1 MKRKILV
8 VAAVVFTTLLHAQ
21 QDSISQ
27 LDNVSV
33 TATRFPKKLSETG
46 KIVSIITQEEL
57 NRQGGKDIAQI
68 LNQQSGI
75 IIAGA
80 NSNPG
85 KEKAV
90 YLNGANYGYTLILLN
105 GVPVID
111 PTGVGGAFDLRMIPV
126 EQVERI
132 EILKGAQSTL
142 YGSDAVA
149 GVINI
154 ITKKGYN
161 KPANIFGGLSYG
173 SHASLKASA
182 GVSGAF
188 QNSSYNIGLVHSE
201 TKGISEAVNE
211 RDTSIRNGLLQ
222 NAMNLNITSNV
233 AKNFSVKPFLRYA
246 YYKGSIPDDA
256 FMPANNPYT
265 SSILGTGS
273 QFVYDYAKG
282 SATALIAVD
291 DVKRNYNFSYGA
303 FAYHGYKKTAELF
316 GTYHFSNYFMALA
329 GLRHDRISM
338 KLPTPTVP
346 DTSLH
351 ITSPYVS
358 LFLKNLKGFHL
369 EVGGRLNQH
378 SKYGSNFT
386 YNINPSYLIHE
397 QIKLFVNYGTAFRA
411 PSLTELFGQFGANPD
426 LKPETAH
433 TLQGGVQLNA
443 LQERFTAR
451 AYYFNRRIKD
461 VITYNSSFVHVNY
474 NRQKDH
480 GFEVETDMK
489 LTGDLSVK
497 LFYNFVEGEVTV
509 NNNGTDS
516 TYNNLFRRP
525 KHSGGAAL
533 NYQITPR
540 LFAGTNVQF
549 YGKRYE
555 LFADPRNSYAT
566 SVVALTPYTIWDAY
580 AQYSV
585 LQNRLTFFTQANN
598 ILNQNFQESVG
609 YATLGRTFT
618 GGFRFHF

>member
-8 VAAVVFTTLLHAQ
+8 GAAVVFTTLLHAQ

-46 KIVSIITQEEL
+46 KVVSIITQEEL
-57 NRQGGKDIAQI
+57 NRHGGKDIAQI

-85 KEKAV
+85 KDKSV
-90 YLNGANYGYTLILLN
+90 YLSGANYGYTLVLLD

-161 KPANIFGGLSYG
+161 KPANIYGGLSYG
-173 SHASLKASA
+173 TYATLKANA
-182 GVSGAF
+182 GISGSF
-188 QNSSYNIGLVHSE
+188 NNSSYNIGFVHNE
-201 TKGISEAVNE
+201 TKGISEALNE

-222 NAMNLNITSNV
+222 NAVNLNITGNV
-233 AKNFSVKPFLRYA
+233 AKNFYVKPFLRYA

-256 FMPANNPYT
+256 FMPAKNAYT

-273 QFVYDYAKG
+273 QFVYDYSKG
-282 SATALIAVD
+282 SATALLNID
-291 DVKRNYNFSYGA
+291 EVKRDYDFSYGS

-316 GTYHFSNYFMALA
+316 GTYHFNNYFMALA
-329 GLRHDRISM
+329 GLRNDQISM

-351 ITSPYVS
+351 ITSPYLS
-358 LFLKNLKGFHL
+358 LFLKNLNGFNV

-386 YNINPSYLIHE
+386 YSINPSYLIHE
-397 QIKLFVNYGTAFRA
+397 RVKLFVNYGTAFRS
-411 PSLTELFGQFGANPD
+411 PSLNELFGQFGANPD

-433 TLQGGVQLNA
+433 TLQGG
-443 LQERFTAR
+443 LQVDLLQNRFTAR
-451 AYYFNRRIKD
+451 AYYFNRKIKD
-461 VITYNSSFVHVNY
+461 VITYNSSFVYVNY
-474 NRQKDH
+474 NRQNDH
-480 GFEVETDMK
+480 GFEMETGMK
-489 LTGDLSVK
+489 FTDDFSVK
-497 LFYNFVEGEVTV
+497 LFYNFVEGNVTV

-533 NYQITPR
+533 NYQITPQ
-540 LFAGTNVQF
+540 LFAGTNAQF
-549 YGKRYE
+549 YSKRYE
-555 LFADPRNSYAT
+555 LFADPRNNYAT
-566 SVVALTPYTIWDAY
+566 SVVALNPYTLWDAY
-580 AQYSV
+580 VQYSV
-585 LQNRLTFFTQANN
+585 LQNRLTFFAQANN
-598 ILNQNFQESVG
+598 ILNKNFQESVG
-609 YATLGRTFT
+609 YATLGRNFN
-618 GGFRFHF
+618 GGLRFHL

>member
-8 VAAVVFTTLLHAQ
+8 GAAVVFTTLLHAQ

-46 KIVSIITQEEL
+46 KVVSIITQEEL

-85 KEKAV
+85 KDKSV
-90 YLNGANYGYTLILLN
+90 YLSGANYGYTLVLLD

-161 KPANIFGGLSYG
+161 KPANIYGGLSYG
-173 SHASLKASA
+173 TYATVKANA
-182 GVSGAF
+182 GISGSF
-188 QNSSYNIGLVHSE
+188 NNSSYNIGFVHNE
-201 TKGISEAVNE
+201 TKGISEALNE

-222 NAMNLNITSNV
+222 NAVNLNITGNV
-233 AKNFSVKPFLRYA
+233 AKNFYVKPFLRYA

-256 FMPANNPYT
+256 FMPAKNAYT

-273 QFVYDYAKG
+273 QFVYDYSKG
-282 SATALIAVD
+282 SATALLNID
-291 DVKRNYNFSYGA
+291 EVKRNYDFSYGS

-316 GTYHFSNYFMALA
+316 GTYHFNNYFMALA
-329 GLRHDRISM
+329 GLRHDQISM

-351 ITSPYVS
+351 ITSPYLS
-358 LFLKNLKGFHL
+358 LFLKNLNGFNV

-386 YNINPSYLIHE
+386 YSINPSYLIHE
-397 QIKLFVNYGTAFRA
+397 RVKLFVNYGTAFRS
-411 PSLTELFGQFGANPD
+411 PSLNELFGQFGANPD

-433 TLQGGVQLNA
+433 TLQGG
-443 LQERFTAR
+443 LQVDLLQNRFTAR
-451 AYYFNRRIKD
+451 AYYFNRKIKD
-461 VITYNSSFVHVNY
+461 VITYNSSFVYVNY
-474 NRQKDH
+474 NRQNDH
-480 GFEVETDMK
+480 GFEMETGMK
-489 LTGDLSVK
+489 FTDDISVK
-497 LFYNFVEGEVTV
+497 LFYNFVEGNVTV

-533 NYQITPR
+533 NYQITPQ
-540 LFAGTNVQF
+540 LFAGTNAQF
-549 YGKRYE
+549 YSKRFE
-555 LFADPRNSYAT
+555 LFADPRNNYAT
-566 SVVALTPYTIWDAY
+566 SVVALNPYTLWDAY
-580 AQYSV
+580 VQYSV
-585 LQNRLTFFTQANN
+585 LQNRLTFFAQANN
-598 ILNQNFQESVG
+598 ILNKNFQESVG
-609 YATLGRTFT
+609 YATLGRNFN
-618 GGFRFHF
+618 GGLRFHL

>member
-21 QDSISQ
+21 QDSITQ

-188 QNSSYNIGLVHSE
+188 QNSSYNIGFVHNE

-222 NAMNLNITSNV
+222 NAVNLNITSIV
-233 AKNFSVKPFLRYA
+233 AKNFYVKPFLRYA

-273 QFVYDYAKG
+273 QFVYDYTKG
-282 SATALIAVD
+282 SATALLAVD
-291 DVKRNYNFSYGA
+291 DVKRNYDFSYGS
-303 FAYHGYKKTAELF
+303 FAYHGYKKTAEIF

-329 GLRHDRISM
+329 GLRYDQISM

-346 DTSLH
+346 DTSLQ

-358 LFLKNLKGFHL
+358 LFLKNLKGFYL
-369 EVGGRLNQH
+369 EVGARHNQH

-386 YNINPSYLIHE
+386 YSINPSYLINE
-397 QIKLFVNYGTAFRA
+397 QVKLFVNYGTAFRA
-411 PSLTELFGQFGANPD
+411 PALTELFGQFGANPD
-426 LKPETAH
+426 LKPETAN
-433 TLQGGVQLNA
+433 TLQGGFELNA
-443 LQERFTAR
+443 LQERFTTR
-451 AYYFNRRIKD
+451 AYYFNRSIKD

-474 NRQKDH
+474 NRQKDQ
-480 GFEVETDMK
+480 GFEVETGMK
-489 LTGDLSVK
+489 FTDDLSVK
-497 LFYNFVEGEVTV
+497 LFYNFVEGKVTV

-533 NYQITPR
+533 NYQVTPR
-540 LFAGTNVQF
+540 LFAGTNVSF

-555 LFADPRNSYAT
+555 LFADPRNGYAT
-566 SVVALTPYTIWDAY
+566 SVEALKPYTIWDAY

-585 LQNRLTFFTQANN
+585 LQNRLTFFVQANN
-598 ILNQNFQESVG
+598 LLNQNFQESVG